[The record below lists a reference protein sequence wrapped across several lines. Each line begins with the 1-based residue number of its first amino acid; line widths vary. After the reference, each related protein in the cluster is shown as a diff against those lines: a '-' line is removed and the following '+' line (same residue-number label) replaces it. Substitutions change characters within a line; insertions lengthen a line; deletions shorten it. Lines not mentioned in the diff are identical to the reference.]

1 MFIRKKSLTVSF
13 SMLCHIYWGS
23 KWRGLTWSSLSSG
36 EKMNQWLLWYKSFF
50 FQGKNSQQSSCLC
63 ICFYW
68 CSCALLCFIL
78 YVSCLLGH
86 LVLKMN
92 VLPGVKAEAAPG
104 FTASVGL
111 MITGLL
117 SPISHLWH
125 THTQKENFH
134 YLLTDLNALMNTT
147 SKDNYRK
154 KECD

>member
-1 MFIRKKSLTVSF
+1 M
-13 SMLCHIYWGS
+13 
-23 KWRGLTWSSLSSG
+23 
-36 EKMNQWLLWYKSFF
+36 
-50 FQGKNSQQSSCLC
+50 
-63 ICFYW
+63 
-68 CSCALLCFIL
+68 
-78 YVSCLLGH
+78 
-86 LVLKMN
+86 LKMN